1 VEASC
6 AVDNLDEWLKER
18 QVASDL
24 IKQHLHKGSLRMK
37 QQADKSRSERKFEVG
52 DSVFLKLQP
61 YVQTSLAP
69 RANQK
74 LAYKYFGPIKVLH
87 PVGQVAYRVELPPP
101 SLHLVFH
108 VSQLKKVVSEGTV
121 VSTSLPGDLPD
132 LQFPEAV
139 LKRRVVSKGLRSVVQ
154 VLVKWSSS
162 PAELA
167 TWEDLQ
173 PLKQRF
179 PHAPA

>member
-1 VEASC
+1 
-6 AVDNLDEWLKER
+6 
-18 QVASDL
+18 VASDL

-87 PVGQVAYRVELPPP
+87 PVGQVAYRLELPPS

-154 VLVKWSSS
+154 VLVKWSVFSS
-162 PAELA
+162 RVGNLG
-167 TWEDLQ
+167 
-173 PLKQRF
+173 RF
-179 PHAPA
+179 AAVEAAVSSCASLRISCLLWGRECYYCY